1 MPLKPH
7 TTQTVPVSDAALFL
21 DLDGAIVPIA
31 ADPDA
36 VSASPS
42 CRIVLQ
48 RALDHL
54 RGRLAVVSGRTIE
67 AVDRI
72 LGGAVQC
79 VAGVHGLQRR
89 TIVGGLQLE
98 PAHARVAD
106 AASVLESLARAR
118 PGLRVEHKGQSVAVH
133 YRAAPDAAEAVI
145 EAVAR
150 LAKAS
155 GLELQHG
162 KMVAE
167 LRTPGPD
174 KGAAVDRFM
183 LEAPFA
189 GACPIFIGDD
199 LTDEAGFAAARR
211 HGGVGILV
219 GEPRDTLAQA
229 RLDTPAETLSWI
241 MRGLDAEQFDLRQ
254 ARWAA

>member
-1 MPLKPH
+1 MPRKSRSTPTL
-7 TTQTVPVSDAALFL
+7 PVSEAALFL
-21 DLDGAIVPIA
+21 DLDGAIVPISPE
-31 ADPDA
+31 PDA
-36 VSASPS
+36 VSASAP
-42 CRIVLQ
+42 CRIVLH

-89 TIVGGLQLE
+89 TLVGGLQLE

-106 AASVLESLARAR
+106 AASVLEALAQAR
-118 PGLRVEHKGQSVAVH
+118 PGLLVECKGQSVAVH
-133 YRAAPDAAEAVI
+133 YRAAPEAADAVI
-145 EAVAR
+145 EAVER
-150 LAKAS
+150 LAEGS

-174 KGAAVDRFM
+174 KGAAVNRFM

-189 GACPIFIGDD
+189 GACPVFIGDD
-199 LTDEAGFAAARR
+199 LTDESGFAAARS
-211 HGGVGILV
+211 HGGIGILV
-219 GEPRDTLAQA
+219 GEPRATLAQG
-229 RLDTPAETLSWI
+229 RLDTPVETLSWI
-241 MRGLDAEQFDLRQ
+241 MRGLDAKAFDLREV
-254 ARWAA
+254 RWDA